1 MKKILLLP
9 LLFTATSVFANVL
22 HSYDDIHAAVLD
34 GKSIRIAL
42 DFDKCTP
49 HFRAPK
55 QRPSFGIGIFTPNE
69 IVIEGDGRIDASLL
83 HFTLHDPHAPSK
95 PIYQF
100 ARYTITSD
108 NNVNLSAKALDA
120 VTYTPISEGFSFDCK
135 IDSGAKIYD

>member
-1 MKKILLLP
+1 MKKLLLLP
-9 LLFTATSVFANVL
+9 LLLISTSVVANEL

-49 HFRAPK
+49 HYRASK
-55 QRPSFGIGIFTPNE
+55 QQPSFGIGIFTPNE
-69 IVIEGDGRIDASLL
+69 ILIESDGSIAASLL
-83 HFTLHDPHAPSK
+83 HFTLNDPHAPSK
-95 PIYQF
+95 AIYQY

-108 NNVNLSAKALDA
+108 NNINLSTKALDA
-120 VTYTPISEGFSFDCK
+120 ITYTPISDGFSFDCK